1 LRRALVAACADRS
14 PRASEIART
23 ASSRNDYAR
32 EHFAAERYA
41 ERFLA
46 FVDDALRTRPLL
58 LAADALG
65 AQLRRMGATP
75 DMPITNTVAA
85 VSHELFAE
93 VPEPS
98 PQAR

>member
-1 LRRALVAACADRS
+1 MA
-14 PRASEIART
+14 P
-23 ASSRNDYAR
+23 SRNGYAR

-85 VSHELFAE
+85 VSHDLFAE